1 MERQNMMAD
10 VTKTVMKVRF
20 KISEIENEL
29 SRLQGKLGN
38 DAFRRA
44 IEESVAP
51 ELRPLIRSSA
61 CPSISPLKT
70 TGKRKRK

>member
-1 MERQNMMAD
+1 MERQNMMAY

-44 IEESVAP
+44 NMDTQHGYPDSE
-51 ELRPLIRSSA
+51 
-61 CPSISPLKT
+61 
-70 TGKRKRK
+70 